1 MRGEAPEP
9 RVPAQVAAD
18 KGQAPAV
25 IGDGDGGR
33 WGDGPD
39 SVNPSDDPVAIALEG
54 QFDSEFDRVFVCESG
69 GGAEVAQRRRRIL
82 LSKSII
88 AQGDFQREAVPEG
101 WGRRRRTRQGAS
113 CLESMIARGDS

>member
-1 MRGEAPEP
+1 MRGEAPKP
-9 RVPAQVAAD
+9 RVPADIAA
-18 KGQAPAV
+18 APAV
-25 IGDGDGGR
+25 TVDGAGGR

-39 SVNPSDDPVAIALEG
+39 SVNPSDDPVAITLEG
-54 QFDSEFDRVFVCESG
+54 EFDRVLVCESG

-101 WGRRRRTRQGAS
+101 WGRRRRTRQAAS